1 MRFNLKNEESENERF
16 VEARAQFSRF
26 HGMLF
31 GRKMDVNSASGVEES
46 VLRPKTLKNG
56 GKKKFANLKIVFF

>member
-1 MRFNLKNEESENERF
+1 MRFNLKNEENENERF

-31 GRKMDVNSASGVEES
+31 GRKMDVNSASGVEETLERI
-46 VLRPKTLKNG
+46 LR
-56 GKKKFANLKIVFF
+56 